1 MPWQQRQSAAPDL
14 CDQGYGSSK
23 DGIVTLCM
31 ALVRPHL
38 DTTSS
43 FGTWQMKDVDKQE
56 GAKERALRVVGMEH
70 MPHEE
75 RLGEL
80 GMGQPGGRMALG
92 HPTAPST
99 SEVS

>member
-1 MPWQQRQSAAPDL
+1 
-14 CDQGYGSSK
+14 
-23 DGIVTLCM
+23 
-31 ALVRPHL
+31 
-38 DTTSS
+38 
-43 FGTWQMKDVDKQE
+43 MKDVDKQE